1 MPSIS
6 VIVPVYQAEKFLRDC
21 VESVRRQTFSDWELL
36 LVDDGCTDGSPALCD
51 ELAREDDRIR
61 VFHKER
67 NSGVS
72 ETRNVGLDH
81 VRGTY
86 IAFLDSDDQYEP
98 QCLETLWNLRER
110 AGADTAACAHLN
122 LWPDGSETPEP
133 VLPAGIYD
141 ADAIREK
148 IVNPLLGDR
157 LAQPVFNGFIWR
169 YLFSAEIFDRLH
181 LRYEGAYLEDELFLM
196 EYFCNARRLAVTETP
211 LYRYLQNPAS
221 APHKYMKDFQQV
233 FGRFMERKEDRVRM
247 EKNKRPENTAMLS
260 LSIQRHICP
269 NNDPRIYWAREVTFD
284 YATTNAVR
292 VDFMKFKPVNNT
304 VSGIEK
310 GDFYCYEVKSSVE
323 DFRSKNGH
331 NFLGDYNYY
340 VMPEEV
346 YEQIKKEIP
355 YQVGVYV
362 PDGMNYRGEWY
373 DLKAI
378 KKAKRK
384 DRSRPVSEMLL
395 MMFRSAARDRKK
407 VLSDGY

>member
-211 LYRYLQNPAS
+211 LYRYLHEGLPAGLRPLHG
-221 APHKYMKDFQQV
+221 AEGGL
-233 FGRFMERKEDRVRM
+233 GRPVRPDARPPPVAGELQLGRAVDRHRQRVR
-247 EKNKRPENTAMLS
+247 PGQSQDPPAAAGDHPGPVCAAGYGP
-260 LSIQRHICP
+260 RHP
-269 NNDPRIYWAREVTFD
+269 DAVARRHEPQQ
-284 YATTNAVR
+284 AV
-292 VDFMKFKPVNNT
+292 
-304 VSGIEK
+304 G
-310 GDFYCYEVKSSVE
+310 
-323 DFRSKNGH
+323 SKAGAGGP
-331 NFLGDYNYY
+331 LLAAL
-340 VMPEEV
+340 PA
-346 YEQIKKEIP
+346 
-355 YQVGVYV
+355 V
-362 PDGMNYRGEWY
+362 PDQKPHLKKRGFP
-373 DLKAI
+373 A
-378 KKAKRK
+378 
-384 DRSRPVSEMLL
+384 
-395 MMFRSAARDRKK
+395 
-407 VLSDGY
+407 

>member
-1 MPSIS
+1 
-6 VIVPVYQAEKFLRDC
+6 
-21 VESVRRQTFSDWELL
+21 
-36 LVDDGCTDGSPALCD
+36 
-51 ELAREDDRIR
+51 
-61 VFHKER
+61 
-67 NSGVS
+67 
-72 ETRNVGLDH
+72 
-81 VRGTY
+81 
-86 IAFLDSDDQYEP
+86 
-98 QCLETLWNLRER
+98 
-110 AGADTAACAHLN
+110 
-122 LWPDGSETPEP
+122 
-133 VLPAGIYD
+133 
-141 ADAIREK
+141 
-148 IVNPLLGDR
+148 
-157 LAQPVFNGFIWR
+157 
-169 YLFSAEIFDRLH
+169 
-181 LRYEGAYLEDELFLM
+181 
-196 EYFCNARRLAVTETP
+196 
-211 LYRYLQNPAS
+211 
-221 APHKYMKDFQQV
+221 
-233 FGRFMERKEDRVRM
+233 MERKEDRVRM
-247 EKNKRPENTAMLS
+247 EKNKRPEITAMLS
-260 LSIQRHICP
+260 ISIQRHICP

-323 DFRSKNGH
+323 DFHSKNGH

-407 VLSDGY
+407 VLSDGH

>member
-221 APHKYMKDFQQV
+221 ATHK
-233 FGRFMERKEDRVRM
+233 
-247 EKNKRPENTAMLS
+247 LS
-260 LSIQRHICP
+260 LIHI
-269 NNDPRIYWAREVTFD
+269 
-284 YATTNAVR
+284 
-292 VDFMKFKPVNNT
+292 
-304 VSGIEK
+304 
-310 GDFYCYEVKSSVE
+310 
-323 DFRSKNGH
+323 
-331 NFLGDYNYY
+331 
-340 VMPEEV
+340 
-346 YEQIKKEIP
+346 
-355 YQVGVYV
+355 
-362 PDGMNYRGEWY
+362 
-373 DLKAI
+373 
-378 KKAKRK
+378 
-384 DRSRPVSEMLL
+384 
-395 MMFRSAARDRKK
+395 
-407 VLSDGY
+407 